1 MPLTCRNALWL
12 LLMPPSALLACSLLT
27 PAGATPTLPPAARVV
42 SPTAPPSTVPSAQP
56 SAPPSAQ
63 PSTATATATA
73 AATATETFTASPV
86 ASPTATAAPL
96 ALEVVQSQTWT
107 DPDGNVRTNFLLRN
121 PYAFPVA
128 PTFRAGASLDNSGG
142 KLIRSSNL
150 YFLDGISG
158 GSGFLLAGETV
169 AANVCYTCETSPL
182 PEAWSTVK
190 FESALAD
197 ATGKWNYS
205 TDVTATVGDVAF
217 NGDSP
222 IFWVSGS
229 AKNNTAATLSR
240 ISVRVFVFDQAG
252 KLAGAA
258 EASAWDVAAGA
269 TAPIH
274 SYGIGERPKGS
285 IKYEV
290 TALGV
295 SY

>member
-1 MPLTCRNALWL
+1 MPPTCRSALWL
-12 LLMPPSALLACSLLT
+12 LLMLPSAVLACSVLT
-27 PAGATPTLPPAARVV
+27 PARSVPTLA
-42 SPTAPPSTVPSAQP
+42 PTAREVAPSAQPSTVPSAV
-56 SAPPSAQ
+56 PSAQ
-63 PSTATATATA
+63 PSTATATAIATATA
-73 AATATETFTASPV
+73 AATATDTSTASPI

-121 PYAFPVA
+121 PYDFPVA
-128 PTFRAGASLDNSGG
+128 PSFRANAVLFNSAG
-142 KLIRSSNL
+142 KLVRSKAL

-169 AANVCYTCETSPL
+169 AANACYTCETSPL
-182 PEAWSTVK
+182 PEAWSTLK

-222 IFWVSGS
+222 IFWVTGT

-240 ISVRVFVFDQAG
+240 ISVRVFVFDRAG
-252 KLAGAA
+252 KLTGAA

-269 TAPIH
+269 TAPIR
-274 SYGIGERPKGS
+274 SYGIGERPKGP